1 MQPGQ
6 DSGHAV
12 SGGFVYRGR
21 QVPQLQGKYVFGD
34 IVNGRVFYTNEGE
47 MRRNRKPAPIYEAA
61 LLDHWGKRLTMQ
73 ELAGDKRLTCISAPT
88 LSVSCTCCQRPTA
101 RSGRSL
107 ARVESPLNI
116 VGPVNPIALR

>member
-73 ELAGDKRLTCISAPT
+73 ELAGDKRVDLYFGTDALGELYLLSKANGKIWKVTGARRIS
-88 LSVSCTCCQRPTA
+88 S
-101 RSGRSL
+101 
-107 ARVESPLNI
+107 
-116 VGPVNPIALR
+116 